1 MASEQTDDALAF
13 GPEVMAR
20 LDALAHFSEDG
31 DALTRVFLSPEHKA
45 AAVMVMS
52 WMEGAG
58 MTADLDAMGNVV
70 GRYEGAQ
77 PGLPALV
84 LGSHLDTVRN
94 AGKYDG
100 AQGIV
105 SAIACVKALDR
116 AGERLPFAVE
126 IVAFGDEEGV
136 RFQSTLLGS
145 RAVAGT
151 LDPAILDAVDA
162 DGTPMREALTD
173 FGLTPDRIA
182 DAGRKPKDVLAFVEL
197 HIEQGPVLEDENLPV
212 GVVSSIA
219 GATRF
224 VARVSGQGGHA
235 GTVPMALRR
244 DAAAAAAEAVLA
256 VESRCRNGS
265 DGTNGLVGTVGQI
278 TVPGGTTNV
287 IPGMVEFTIDIRA
300 AQDDTRE
307 RAVADILAALDEIG
321 RRRGVDLQIE
331 QTHDAVAQACAPWL
345 MDQLEA
351 AVTAEGIQPRRLPS
365 GAGHDAMALADI
377 ADIGMLFVR
386 CKSGISHHPDESV
399 TAEDAD
405 AGVRVL
411 LHFIRSFRPQ
421 K

>member
-1 MASEQTDDALAF
+1 MTSQHMDDALAY

-45 AAVMVMS
+45 AAVMVIS

-58 MTADLDAMGNVV
+58 MTAGLDAVGNVV

-77 PGLPALV
+77 PGLPALT

-116 AGERLPFAVE
+116 AGERLPFAIEV
-126 IVAFGDEEGV
+126 IAFGDEEGV

-151 LDPAILDAVDA
+151 LDPAMLETVDA
-162 DGTPMREALTD
+162 QGTSMRQALTD
-173 FGLTPDRIA
+173 FGRVPVKIA
-182 DAGRKPKDVLAFVEL
+182 EAGHDQTDVLAFVEL
-197 HIEQGPVLEDENLPV
+197 HIEQGPVLEAEGLPV
-212 GVVSSIA
+212 GIVSSIA

-224 VARVSGQGGHA
+224 LVRIAGQGGHA

-244 DAAAAAAEAVLA
+244 DAMAAAAEAVLA
-256 VESRCRNGS
+256 IENRCRDGS
-265 DGTNGLVGTVGQI
+265 DAANGLVGTVGQI
-278 TVPGGTTNV
+278 TVPGGATNV
-287 IPGMVEFTIDIRA
+287 IPGLAEFTIDIRA
-300 AQDDTRE
+300 AENDTRE
-307 RAVADILAALDEIG
+307 QAVTDILAALEDIA
-321 RRRGVDLQIE
+321 RRRDLAIQIE
-331 QTHDAVAQACAPWL
+331 KTHDAPAQACAAWL
-345 MDQLEA
+345 MEQLDA
-351 AVTAEGIQPRRLPS
+351 AVAAEGIQPRLLPS
-365 GAGHDAMALADI
+365 GAGHDAMAMADI
-377 ADIGMLFVR
+377 TDIGMLFVR
-386 CKSGISHHPDESV
+386 CKNGISHHPDESV

-405 AGVRVL
+405 TGVRVL
-411 LHFIRSFRPQ
+411 LNFMRNFRPQ
-421 K
+421 S